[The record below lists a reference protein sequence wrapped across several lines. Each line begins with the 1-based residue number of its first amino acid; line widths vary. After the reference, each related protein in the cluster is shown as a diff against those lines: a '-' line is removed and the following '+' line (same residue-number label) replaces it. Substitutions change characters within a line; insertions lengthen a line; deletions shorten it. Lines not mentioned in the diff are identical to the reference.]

1 MLLLKFSNFLHG
13 PLQRGHSAMRS
24 TFLTVYMQSI
34 TALMNIKMKEV
45 NVNTIPNEKN
55 IAKYNRINEKHYDYL

>member
-1 MLLLKFSNFLHG
+1 
-13 PLQRGHSAMRS
+13 MRS